1 MLRFLH
7 AMVHQ
12 EGWQLQDVLQFMTIN
27 PATVL
32 HLPKKGQVPLRLV
45 CSSP

>member
-12 EGWQLQDVLQFMTIN
+12 EGWQLPDVLQFMTKN

-32 HLPKKGQVPLRLV
+32 QLPKKGQVQLQL
-45 CSSP
+45 